1 LKKSVLLLIFSG
13 IMFFSSCN
21 NERHDKEDF
30 FAYATVTVSDITF
43 DAEITADHIKFYSE
57 NLTNELF
64 FQNSILTVENQQ
76 IEISPIDNSA
86 LNLNHLILEIL
97 TSKNFEGVYKN
108 TKYHCEFDK
117 KYQVPKTI
125 VWGDILVKFNYF
137 E

>member
-1 LKKSVLLLIFSG
+1 MKKSVLLLIFSG

>member
-1 LKKSVLLLIFSG
+1 
-13 IMFFSSCN
+13 MFFSSCN
-21 NERHDKEDF
+21 NERHDKKDF

-64 FQNSILTVENQQ
+64 FQNSILTVEDQQ

>member
-1 LKKSVLLLIFSG
+1 
-13 IMFFSSCN
+13 MFFSSCN

>member
-1 LKKSVLLLIFSG
+1 
-13 IMFFSSCN
+13 MFFSSCN

-64 FQNSILTVENQQ
+64 FQNSILTVEDQQ

-117 KYQVPKTI
+117 NYQVPKTI